1 MNTASHNLI
10 PTADSFRRAAHASV
24 KISQN
29 GDGTRPR
36 DPLRHVIPGDG
47 QATAEAL
54 AIVRNITGRV
64 IANGAGPESFQN
76 TAPAA
81 RAALRRWALLN
92 GENA

>member
-1 MNTASHNLI
+1 MNTASHALI
-10 PTADSFRRAAHASV
+10 PTADSFRRAARASV
-24 KISQN
+24 KITPNS
-29 GDGTRPR
+29 DGTRPR

-64 IANGAGPESFQN
+64 IANGTGSDAYQN